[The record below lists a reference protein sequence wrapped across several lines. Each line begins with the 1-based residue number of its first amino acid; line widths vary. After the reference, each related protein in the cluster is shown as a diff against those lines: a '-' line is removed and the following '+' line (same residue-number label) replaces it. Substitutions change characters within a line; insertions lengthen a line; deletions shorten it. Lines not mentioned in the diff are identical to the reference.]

1 MNAGNANLVGV
12 ELTYQH
18 RLDFLPGFLRNFS
31 IYAKYTHN
39 WLNNK
44 DDEAQLSGTA
54 KNILNLSLAYEN
66 RRMNARLSYNYTS
79 DFLSS
84 TGISR
89 KYNVYC
95 DAVNYLDANI
105 DVFLT
110 PKIIFTASANN
121 LLNEVQRYYQ
131 WEKDYTYSNLN
142 NGSRV
147 QIGFVFNIF

>member
-1 MNAGNANLVGV
+1 M
-12 ELTYQH
+12 
-18 RLDFLPGFLRNFS
+18 
-31 IYAKYTHN
+31 
-39 WLNNK
+39 